1 MWRGEERGQN
11 AQALTVPASRPASTG
26 TGTGTGCGTAGGAW
40 PGRAGAGD
48 VISSHSVM
56 DVLLCATSA
65 LAGASV
71 RIRASGAAHCIS
83 RGLAV
88 SAMTIGAG
96 ACVSGID
103 ASANT
108 LADPFS
114 RASTPGEAAESA
126 TLVLANTSVEFEAM
140 CANVRAVMRIS
151 YSLSH
156 SPISQIYAIAPNP
169 LSDMESAHICE
180 ESRTKNRRKRFTAE
194 T

>member
-1 MWRGEERGQN
+1 
-11 AQALTVPASRPASTG
+11 
-26 TGTGTGCGTAGGAW
+26 
-40 PGRAGAGD
+40 
-48 VISSHSVM
+48 M

-151 YSLSH
+151 YSCHILLLARFMP
-156 SPISQIYAIAPNP
+156 SPRIPCRIWRALIFAKKAAQKTGENV
-169 LSDMESAHICE
+169 
-180 ESRTKNRRKRFTAE
+180 SRLKRDAEKAENQVNGRTNFSLINQAETTFIKYVTNRRKARPISF
-194 T
+194 